1 MALFMSLR
9 ATALVSTAAQRIHPT
24 TGGFKQQHL
33 SPRRVSGPRIGS
45 SVLVLVGQL
54 GRLGAGLSAPS
65 GTSRLQGWGDVDSRA
80 AGLSVAV
87 AAPRV
92 TPPGVFLKEPG
103 LCGSWKSPC
112 SPPVRGP
119 SAPSLLGRRGEQLK
133 NGELP
138 CSSSGEGSAFQRRGR
153 GFDPRSGNGDL
164 TCGGTTKP
172 QVLSLHSG
180 ARAPQRGEPMHCNED
195 ASKPAYHKQIKP
207 LGKKRLSR
215 VPGFT

>member
-138 CSSSGEGSAFQRRGR
+138 CSSSGEGSAFQRSSSQEYW
-153 GFDPRSGNGDL
+153 SGLPFPSPGDL
-164 TCGGTTKP
+164 P
-172 QVLSLHSG
+172 
-180 ARAPQRGEPMHCNED
+180 N
-195 ASKPAYHKQIKP
+195 
-207 LGKKRLSR
+207 
-215 VPGFT
+215 PGFKPSPLYCRQILYHLSHQGSPAFYTGA